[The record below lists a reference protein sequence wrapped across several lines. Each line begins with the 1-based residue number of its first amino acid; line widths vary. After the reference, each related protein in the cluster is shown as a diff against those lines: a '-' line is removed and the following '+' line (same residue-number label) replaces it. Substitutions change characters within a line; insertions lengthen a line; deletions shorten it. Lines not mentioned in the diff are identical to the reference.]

1 MKKGGKKCVRIRN
14 VKQKK
19 KQYNKVTQRKNK
31 KKNVKIRWSCSHEVK
46 SWKSGS
52 RRIFNS
58 AEETLK
64 TTKSKNKWFVVEI
77 KKS

>member
-1 MKKGGKKCVRIRN
+1 MLN
-14 VKQKK
+14 KK
-19 KQYNKVTQRKNK
+19 KQYNKVTQRKKK
-31 KKNVKIRWSCSHEVK
+31 KKNVKIRWSCSPEVK